1 MNNKSDYR
9 MKGLT
14 VMSQLTIAIIGA
26 SFAGISS
33 ALTLKRLNPSAKV
46 ILIDREDQLG
56 FIPSSIN
63 MVLKGRIKQINDK
76 MMVNKESLVAA
87 GIELLLGHEVVDIDT
102 ENRQLAV
109 HYQEKTDT
117 IHFNKLILAMGARQT
132 SERIIGA
139 NHPRVLTT
147 KSWAASL
154 DSQAKLEE
162 SKHILIVGG
171 GQVGLEAADAYHSAG
186 KKLTIVEA
194 FESLAFKYYDP
205 EMVEELEKRIINRG
219 ITIYKNQQVEA
230 IKEEKGSLIT
240 FTTQQQALLSDHV
253 VLAINF
259 RPNSQLIEEKLET
272 HLDRTIVVDDYLQTS
287 ADHIYAV
294 GDLIRVPYAGTNR
307 DYYLPFVNNAIMTG
321 RLAAMNALGMNEKMT
336 DVVRIVGSQLF
347 GLFMASVGLTEE
359 EAKLYHNIRTTI
371 YQQAD
376 TNQVPVTIKLI
387 VKKESGQLLGAQ
399 LYSETDILPLAD
411 TIAIAIKAAMTD
423 RDLAFQ
429 DCLYYSMVS
438 VINPVLYAAAFSCYE
453 KRVKEVNEDAA
464 RGSI

>member
-1 MNNKSDYR
+1 

-63 MVLKGRIKQINDK
+63 MVLKGRLKQINDK
-76 MMVNKESLVAA
+76 MMVNKESLVVN

-109 HYQEKTDT
+109 HYQEKTET
-117 IHFNKLILAMGARQT
+117 IHFNKLILALGARQT

-230 IKEEKGSLIT
+230 IKEEKGSMIT
-240 FTTQQQALLSDHV
+240 FTTKQQALRSDHV

-259 RPNSQLIEEKLET
+259 RPNSKLIDEKLET
-272 HLDRTIVVDDYLQTS
+272 HRTIVVDDYLQTS
-287 ADHIYAV
+287 VDQIYAV

-307 DYYLPFVNNAIMTG
+307 DYYLPFANNAIITG

-371 YQQAD
+371 YQQED
-376 TNQVPVTIKLI
+376 INQVPVTIKLI

-399 LYSETDILPLAD
+399 FYSEADILPLAD
-411 TIAIAIKAAMTD
+411 TIAVAIKAAMTD

-453 KRVKEVNEDAA
+453 KRVKEVNQDAA